1 MSVWKTEKR
10 KKMKKSTAAKPTAT
24 TASSRSRKVIRKL
37 VFFMFIFLVVSLAF
51 AQGSSKSKK
60 AQLNEDF
67 KKIAELMKE
76 SYDNGDLD
84 NIIDL
89 YNKNCCKGDR
99 AKPTK
104 EKRRFKRVRR
114 EIRADIYKWMALSY
128 FALDR
133 PEIGNIYLRKLL
145 ALRHDEVTDSYWLS
159 IRNAAKNKYYVA
171 PRLSLGFK
179 AGLTF
184 SMAQPY
190 KRYFIFEP
198 EPSIGLDSYYKD
210 YFFNFTRSQGTQLGG
225 IFEYGLTKNLSIN
238 VQANYTELRFL
249 YKNTFTW
256 EEKRDGE
263 SITADFIHHQ
273 YKGLFEIPIL
283 LKYRFVELK
292 LKPYLQAG
300 VFCSVLISAY
310 KTIDVDLTKTEVET
324 VVDIKIKDLFTTFS
338 CGLWFGAGIGFD
350 VGRFRLEFEANY
362 KHGLNNIV
370 DANHRYN
377 NQEIMYGYYDVFD
390 DMKLRSWDLSLNVL
404 LPISFKAFRR

>member
-1 MSVWKTEKR
+1 
-10 KKMKKSTAAKPTAT
+10 MKKSTTAKHTDAA
-24 TASSRSRKVIRKL
+24 ASRRKGISK
-37 VFFMFIFLVVSLAF
+37 FIIFMLIFLAAVLTF
-51 AQGSSKSKK
+51 AQASSKSKK

-67 KKIAELMKE
+67 RKIADVMKE

-89 YNKNCCKGDR
+89 YNKNCCKGDK
-99 AKPTK
+99 AKPGK
-104 EKRRFKRVRR
+104 EKRQLKKVRK

-133 PEIGNIYLRKLL
+133 PEKGNIYLRKLL

-159 IRNAAKNKYYVA
+159 IRNTAKNKYYVG

-179 AGLTF
+179 AGLTY

-198 EPSIGLDSYYKD
+198 EPSIGLDSYRKD

-225 IFEYGLTKNLSIN
+225 IIEYGLTKNLSIN
-238 VQANYTELRFL
+238 VQANYTELKFL
-249 YKNTFTW
+249 YKNSITW
-256 EEKRDGE
+256 EEKGEGE

-273 YKGLFEIPIL
+273 YKGLFEIPVL
-283 LKYRFVELK
+283 LKYRFVESK
-292 LKPYLQAG
+292 LKPYLQGG
-300 VFCSVLISAY
+300 VFCYVLISAY
-310 KTIDVDLTKTEVET
+310 KTIDVDLTKAEVET
-324 VVDIKIKDLFTTFS
+324 AVDIKIKDQFTTFNY
-338 CGLWFGAGIGFD
+338 GLWFGAGIGFNL
-350 VGRFRLEFEANY
+350 GRFRLEFEANY

-370 DANHRYN
+370 DVNHRYD
-377 NQEIMYGYYDVFD
+377 NQAIMYGYYDVFD
-390 DMKLRSWDLSLNVL
+390 DMKLRTWDLSLNVL